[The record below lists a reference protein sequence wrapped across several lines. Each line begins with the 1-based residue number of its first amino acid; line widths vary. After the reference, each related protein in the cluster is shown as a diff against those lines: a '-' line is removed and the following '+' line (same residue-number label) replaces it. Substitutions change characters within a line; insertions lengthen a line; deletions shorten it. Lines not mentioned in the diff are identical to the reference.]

1 MGKLTRRVLL
11 GAGAAA
17 LAGVAYGVHTLRKR
31 PGPAPLGFELT
42 AEERARGVAFLK
54 ANPAVDAHA
63 HPGQTFVRGAS
74 GLPPLLQ
81 VYSAK
86 GSFERRTVSDMV
98 EGGLAASSFAAVADF
113 NVLDLSK
120 EKGLVERRPFE
131 EGEAW
136 ASYKIQI
143 ANLKKLARDGL
154 VTAISSPGEM
164 EAVRVSGRPGAIWT
178 AEGADFLSGSSER
191 LQEAHD
197 DGVQS
202 ITLMHYRA
210 NEISEPMTA
219 AGHDSALSAAG
230 EAIVR
235 EMNRLG
241 MLIDLAH
248 MPESA
253 ARRVLEITDKPV
265 MFSHTHINGTEV
277 QHPRFIAADLARDVA
292 ATGGL
297 IGAWPSGI
305 GISTLAGYAD
315 RIFQLIEA
323 VGIDHVCM
331 GTDMDGNYKPVFDD
345 YRRLPDL
352 AGLLLKRGLGEQEA
366 AQFFGGNLLRVWGQ
380 SLAV

>member
-1 MGKLTRRVLL
+1 MGKLTRRVLI

-17 LAGVAYGVHTLRKR
+17 VAGAAYGAHKLRKR
-31 PGPAPLGFELT
+31 PAPAPLGFELT
-42 AEERARGVAFLK
+42 DEERARGVAFLT
-54 ANPAVDAHA
+54 ANPAIDAHA

-86 GSFERRTVSDMV
+86 GSFERRTVADMA

-113 NVLDLSK
+113 NVLDLLK
-120 EKGLVERRPFE
+120 DKGLVERRPFKP
-131 EGEAW
+131 GEAW
-136 ASYKIQI
+136 ASYKTQI
-143 ANLKKLARDGL
+143 ANLKRLARDGL
-154 VTAISSPGEM
+154 VTAMSTPGEM
-164 EAVRVSGRPGAIWT
+164 DRVRASGKPGAIWT
-178 AEGADFLSGSSER
+178 VEGADFLEGSAER
-191 LQEAHD
+191 LQEAHA
-197 DGVQS
+197 DGVRS

-210 NEISEPMTA
+210 NEISEPMTD

-230 EAIVR
+230 EAIAR

-248 MPESA
+248 MPETA
-253 ARRVLEITDKPV
+253 ARRVLEITDRPV
-265 MFSHTHINGTEV
+265 MVSHTHISTPDLA
-277 QHPRFIAADLARDVA
+277 HPRFISTALANEVA
-292 ATGGL
+292 ASGGL

-315 RIFQLIEA
+315 RIFQLIDT
-323 VGIDHVCM
+323 VGIDHVCI
-331 GTDMDGNYKPVFDD
+331 GTDMDANYKPVFDD

-366 AQFFGGNLLRVWGQ
+366 AQFFGGNLLRVWQQ
-380 SLAV
+380 SVAS

>member
-1 MGKLTRRVLL
+1 MGKLTRRVML
-11 GAGAAA
+11 GAGVAA
-17 LAGVAYGVHTLRKR
+17 LVGAAYGVHTLRKR

-42 AEERARGVAFLK
+42 AEEHARGVSFLK

-74 GLPPLLQ
+74 GLPPLLR

-86 GSFERRTVSDMV
+86 GSFERRSVGDMV
-98 EGGLAASSFAAVADF
+98 AGGLAASSFAAVADF

-120 EKGLVERRPFE
+120 EKGLVERRPFKP
-131 EGEAW
+131 GEAW
-136 ASYKIQI
+136 ASYKTQI
-143 ANLKKLARDGL
+143 ANLKKLASDGL
-154 VTAISSPGEM
+154 VTTMSSPGEM
-164 EAVRVSGRPGAIWT
+164 EAVRASGRPGAIWT
-178 AEGADFLSGSSER
+178 VEGADFLSGSSER

-197 DGVQS
+197 DGVRS

-265 MFSHTHINGTEV
+265 SPEL
-277 QHPRFIAADLARDVA
+277 QHPRFISADIARDVA

-297 IGAWPSGI
+297 VGAWPSGI
-305 GISTLAGYAD
+305 GISTLDGYAD
-315 RIFQLIEA
+315 RIFHLIES

-352 AGLLLKRGLGEQEA
+352 AGLLLKRGLSEPEA

-380 SLAV
+380 CMAV

>member
-17 LAGVAYGVHTLRKR
+17 LAGAAYGVHTLRKR

-42 AEERARGVAFLK
+42 AQERARGVAFLK

-86 GSFERRTVSDMV
+86 GSFEPRTVSDMV
-98 EGGLAASSFAAVADF
+98 EGGLGASSFAAVADF

-120 EKGLVERRPFE
+120 EKSLVVRRPFE

-136 ASYKIQI
+136 ASYKIQM
-143 ANLKKLARDGL
+143 ANLKRLARDGI
-154 VTAISSPGEM
+154 VTAMSSPGEM
-164 EAVRVSGRPGAIWT
+164 EAVRASGKPGAIWT
-178 AEGADFLSGSSER
+178 VEGADFLGGSSDR
-191 LQEAHD
+191 LQEVHA
-197 DGVQS
+197 DGVRS

-265 MFSHTHINGTEV
+265 MFSHTHINSTEL
-277 QHPRFIAADLARDVA
+277 QHPRFISADIAREVA
-292 ATGGL
+292 ASGGL

-315 RIFQLIEA
+315 RIFQLIDA

-352 AGLLLKRGLGEQEA
+352 AGLLLKRGLGEPET
-366 AQFFGGNLLRVWGQ
+366 AQFLGGSLLRVWGQ
-380 SLAV
+380 SMTV

>member
-1 MGKLTRRVLL
+1 MGKMTRRVLL

-17 LAGVAYGVHTLRKR
+17 IAGAAYGVHTLRKR

-42 AEERARGVAFLK
+42 DHERARGAAFLK

-86 GSFERRTVSDMV
+86 GSFERRTVGDMV

-120 EKGLVERRPFE
+120 EKGLVERRPFR

-136 ASYKIQI
+136 ASYKTQI
-143 ANLKKLARDGL
+143 ANLKKLASDGL
-154 VTAISSPGEM
+154 VTAMSSPGEM
-164 EAVRVSGRPGAIWT
+164 EAVRASGRPGAIWT
-178 AEGADFLSGSSER
+178 VEGADFLAGSSER
-191 LQEAHD
+191 LQEAYD
-197 DGVQS
+197 DGVRS

-210 NEISEPMTA
+210 NEVSEPMTA

-248 MPESA
+248 MPENA

-265 MFSHTHINGTEV
+265 MFSHTHINSPEME
-277 QHPRFIAADLARDVA
+277 HPRFISSNLAREVA
-292 ATGGL
+292 TTGGL

-305 GISTLAGYAD
+305 GISDLAGYAD
-315 RIFQLIEA
+315 RIFQLIDA

-331 GTDMDGNYKPVFDD
+331 GTDMDANYKPVFDD

-380 SLAV
+380 SMAV